1 MTAMVIAIWSTG
13 NSLND
18 ELVLLNLPTE
28 MDPVL
33 ETICKSKRKRH
44 QFLADLESTTE
55 HPVPRRLSFLRRRIP
70 VTCTE

>member
-33 ETICKSKRKRH
+33 GTI
-44 QFLADLESTTE
+44 
-55 HPVPRRLSFLRRRIP
+55 
-70 VTCTE
+70 